1 MTVNEH
7 QSNVSFCCEM
17 SWGLMR
23 NLTKKRKEQAVLKLL
38 KIFAVW
44 EILIETG
51 YFFFLSVFLLKQI
64 GILPSENNSRSR
76 KKLSIVKVLLWNEEK
91 EKTKSAFKVKGR
103 GK

>member
-51 YFFFLSVFLLKQI
+51 YFFFFKCFPVETNWHFTF
-64 GILPSENNSRSR
+64 R
-76 KKLSIVKVLLWNEEK
+76 K
-91 EKTKSAFKVKGR
+91 
-103 GK
+103 

>member
-17 SWGLMR
+17 SQGLMR

-51 YFFFLSVFLLKQI
+51 YFFFKCFPVETNWHFTF
-64 GILPSENNSRSR
+64 R
-76 KKLSIVKVLLWNEEK
+76 K
-91 EKTKSAFKVKGR
+91 
-103 GK
+103 

>member
-23 NLTKKRKEQAVLKLL
+23 NLAKKRKEQAVLKLL

-51 YFFFLSVFLLKQI
+51 YFFLKCF
-64 GILPSENNSRSR
+64 PVETNWHFTFR
-76 KKLSIVKVLLWNEEK
+76 K
-91 EKTKSAFKVKGR
+91 
-103 GK
+103 